1 MNQRNFDSESAPVW
15 LGTPGDREASEQLRV
30 VADEALL
37 VNGDT
42 GRALRLAMHLGSRL
56 PAIGEGDTRR
66 LFETLATVSA
76 ADLSAARVTDGHLA
90 ALSVLGQASVEP
102 AQLPGGE
109 TDRIRSWGVFSAE
122 ARGTR
127 LDASE
132 SEQGWRLDGLKP
144 WCSLASSLSNA
155 LVTAHTSSQA
165 LRLFAVDLTAPGITV
180 LEDTW
185 VGRGLPSITSGPV
198 DFRGVPAVAIREDNW
213 YFDRP
218 GYAWAGIGVAACWFG
233 GAVGIARR
241 VFRGAQE
248 WPADQIALAH
258 LGAIDVALSA
268 CGGALS
274 AAAASIDDGSATGQ
288 AGALLAARVR
298 GLVARS
304 VEEVIAR
311 AGHALGPWPLAFEAR
326 HSQRV
331 ADLELYVRQHHA
343 EHDEAALGTLLLDG
357 GSVPGGGPS
366 PW

>member
-15 LGTPGDREASEQLRV
+15 LAAPGDREESEKLRV

-42 GRALRLAMHLGSRL
+42 GRALRLAIHLGERL
-56 PAIGEGDTRR
+56 PDAGEGNTGH

-76 ADLSAARVTDGHLA
+76 ADLSAARATEGHLA
-90 ALSVLGQASVEP
+90 ALAILGQASVEP
-102 AQLPGGE
+102 AMLPGGE
-109 TDRIRSWGVFSAE
+109 ADRSRSWGVFAAE

-127 LDASE
+127 LEASE
-132 SEQGWRLDGLKP
+132 SENGWRLDGFKP
-144 WCSLASSLSNA
+144 WCSLAGSLSNA
-155 LVTAHTSSQA
+155 LVTAHTATDA

-185 VGRGLPSITSGPV
+185 VGRGLPSIKSGPV
-198 DFRGVPAVAIREDNW
+198 DFRGVPAVAIRGHDW

-218 GYAWAGIGVAACWFG
+218 GYSWDGIGIAACWFG
-233 GAVGIARR
+233 GAVGVARR

-248 WPADQIALAH
+248 WQADQVALAH

-268 CGGALS
+268 CGCAL
-274 AAAASIDDGSATGQ
+274 AAAATAIDDGTATGR

-304 VEEVIAR
+304 VEEIIAR

-343 EHDEAALGTLLLDG
+343 ERDDAALGTLLRDG
-357 GSVPGGGPS
+357 GRVQGGGPS

>member
-15 LGTPGDREASEQLRV
+15 LGAPGDRESSEQLRV

-37 VNGDT
+37 VTGDT
-42 GRALRLAMHLGSRL
+42 GRALRLATHLGSRL
-56 PAIGEGDTRR
+56 PAIGEGNTRH
-66 LFETLATVSA
+66 LFEMLATVSA

-109 TDRIRSWGVFSAE
+109 TGRTRSWGVFAAE

-127 LDASE
+127 LDATE

-144 WCSLASSLSNA
+144 WCSLAGSLSNA
-155 LVTAHTSSQA
+155 LVTAHTSSDA
-165 LRLFAVDLTAPGITV
+165 LRLFAVDLAAPGITV

-198 DFRGVPAVAIREDNW
+198 DFRGVPAVAIREDDW
-213 YFDRP
+213 YFNRP
-218 GYAWAGIGVAACWFG
+218 GYAWGGIGVAACWFG

-241 VFRGAQE
+241 VFRGAQD

-258 LGAIDVALSA
+258 LGAIDVTLSA
-268 CGGALS
+268 GG
-274 AAAASIDDGSATGQ
+274 GV
-288 AGALLAARVR
+288 LAARVR

-343 EHDEAALGTLLLDG
+343 ERDEAALGALLLDG
-357 GSVPGGGPS
+357 GPVPGGGPS